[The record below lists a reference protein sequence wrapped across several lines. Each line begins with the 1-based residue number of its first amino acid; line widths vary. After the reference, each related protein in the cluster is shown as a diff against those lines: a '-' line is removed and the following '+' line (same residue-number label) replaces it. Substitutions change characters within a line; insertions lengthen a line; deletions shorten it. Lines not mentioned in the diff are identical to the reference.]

1 MDFETQTHTILE
13 ALDLA
18 HRWQVHYVAGTQ
30 GMKRFLAEK
39 DAQMFLFG
47 GCKDTTIRI
56 DGGWVLEIS
65 KSIEIWEN
73 TAVYRGI
80 S

>member
-1 MDFETQTHTILE
+1 MDFETQTQTILE

-30 GMKRFLAEK
+30 GMKRFFLAEK
-39 DAQMFLFG
+39 DDSDVFVW

-56 DGGWVLEIS
+56 DGG
-65 KSIEIWEN
+65 
-73 TAVYRGI
+73 
-80 S
+80 